1 MKYKIAALLAVL
13 VVVTSSVLYALSLY
27 RRTKVLE
34 ENQRTLQVDTVFMY
48 KVDSLNA
55 AKVGVLNLTISELK
69 KYREQDAKLIKSLKA
84 DKLRNYSTTQ
94 TKTEY
99 IVKTVLKDS
108 IIYRPDSSI
117 QMKTINFANRWV
129 SVNGKIVGDSTTLNI
144 ISRDELIVTQSYIRK
159 KFLFFKLP
167 VKIFGYRSKQL
178 DVVSKNP
185 HTRISSIE
193 YIEVCD

>member
-1 MKYKIAALLAVL
+1 MRYKIAALLVVL
-13 VVVTSSVLYALSLY
+13 VVITSSILYAVSLY

-48 KVDSLNA
+48 KADSLNA

-69 KYREQDAKLIKSLKA
+69 KYRERDAKLIKSLKA
-84 DKLRNYSTTQ
+84 DKLRNYSTAQ

-99 IVKTVLKDS
+99 VVKTVLKDS
-108 IIYRPDSSI
+108 IIYRPDSSVP
-117 QMKTINFANRWV
+117 MKTINFANRWV
-129 SVNGKIVGDSTTLNI
+129 SVDGRIVGDSTILNI

-185 HTRISSIE
+185 NTRISSIE

>member
-13 VVVTSSVLYALSLY
+13 VAITSSVLYALSLY
-27 RRTKVLE
+27 RRTKALE

-99 IVKTVLKDS
+99 VVKTVLKDS

-117 QMKTINFANRWV
+117 QIKAINFANRWV

-144 ISRDELIVTQSYIRK
+144 VSRDELIVTQSYTRK

-185 HTRISSIE
+185 NTRISSIE